1 MAKNKPLKDEEYD
14 SIDEIQTTLDRHTD
28 KLNRIEA
35 GLVSIKSEI
44 ASVSKTGGHNMDSS
58 GDRQFIQLRN
68 LFYDIL
74 DKLNLFY
81 DILDKLSKAYEE
93 LKTGKSD
100 AQTEELLV
108 KITNLCTD
116 IQKNSLNAVTLTAD
130 TNKQYLKI
138 IPYIERM
145 NRILDVVA
153 ERHNMSKAPVKPTTI
168 KGWILWAFK
177 KFWSWIDRYVGFRY
191 IKQFCILVALFIW
204 VVSIVTSFF
213 ILRENHRLND
223 IEQKYILLRQK
234 CLRHDKTMDY
244 RNK

>member
-44 ASVSKTGGHNMDSS
+44 ASVSKTGG
-58 GDRQFIQLRN
+58 DRQFIQLR
-68 LFYDIL
+68 
-74 DKLNLFY
+74 NLFY

-100 AQTEELLV
+100 AQAEELLV
-108 KITNLCTD
+108 KIANLCTD
-116 IQKNSLNAVTLTAD
+116 IQKNSLNAVALTAD

-168 KGWILWAFK
+168 KGWILWVFK
-177 KFWSWIDRYVGFRY
+177 RLWSWIDRYVGFRY
-191 IKQFCILVALFIW
+191 IKQFFILVAIFIW

>member
-1 MAKNKPLKDEEYD
+1 M
-14 SIDEIQTTLDRHTD
+14 
-28 KLNRIEA
+28 
-35 GLVSIKSEI
+35 
-44 ASVSKTGGHNMDSS
+44 
-58 GDRQFIQLRN
+58 
-68 LFYDIL
+68 
-74 DKLNLFY
+74 
-81 DILDKLSKAYEE
+81 SKAYEE

-108 KITNLCTD
+108 KIANLCTD
-116 IQKNSLNAVTLTAD
+116 IQKNSLNAVALSAD

-177 KFWSWIDRYVGFRY
+177 RLWSCIDRYVGFRY
-191 IKQFCILVALFIW
+191 IKQFCMLVALFIW

-223 IEQKYILLRQK
+223 IEQKYILLQK
-234 CLRHDKTMDY
+234 ELRGCY
-244 RNK
+244 IE

>member
-44 ASVSKTGGHNMDSS
+44 ASVSKTGDHNMDNS
-58 GDRQFIQLRN
+58 GDRQFIQLR
-68 LFYDIL
+68 
-74 DKLNLFY
+74 NLFY

-100 AQTEELLV
+100 AQAEELLV
-108 KITNLCTD
+108 KIANLCTD
-116 IQKNSLNAVTLTAD
+116 IQKNSLNAVALSAD

-145 NRILDVVA
+145 NCNSQD
-153 ERHNMSKAPVKPTTI
+153 
-168 KGWILWAFK
+168 
-177 KFWSWIDRYVGFRY
+177 
-191 IKQFCILVALFIW
+191 LF
-204 VVSIVTSFF
+204 
-213 ILRENHRLND
+213 
-223 IEQKYILLRQK
+223 
-234 CLRHDKTMDY
+234 
-244 RNK
+244 

>member
-44 ASVSKTGGHNMDSS
+44 ASVSKTGDHNMDNS
-58 GDRQFIQLRN
+58 GDRQFIQLR
-68 LFYDIL
+68 
-74 DKLNLFY
+74 NLFY

-100 AQTEELLV
+100 AQTEV
-108 KITNLCTD
+108 
-116 IQKNSLNAVTLTAD
+116 
-130 TNKQYLKI
+130 KI

-168 KGWILWAFK
+168 KGWIFWVFK
-177 KFWSWIDRYVGFRY
+177 RLWSWIDRYVGFRY
-191 IKQFCILVALFIW
+191 IKQFCILIAIFIW

-213 ILRENHRLND
+213 ILRENHRLNKT
-223 IEQKYILLRQK
+223 EEKYILLLNECKRDESLSIFIK
-234 CLRHDKTMDY
+234 NMEYIYSHKR
-244 RNK
+244 

>member
-74 DKLNLFY
+74 DKL
-81 DILDKLSKAYEE
+81 SKAYEE

-108 KITNLCTD
+108 KIANLCTD
-116 IQKNSLNAVTLTAD
+116 IQKNSLNAVALTAD

-168 KGWILWAFK
+168 KGWIFWVFK
-177 KFWSWIDRYVGFRY
+177 RLWSWIDRYVGSG
-191 IKQFCILVALFIW
+191 ISNNSASL
-204 VVSIVTSFF
+204 
-213 ILRENHRLND
+213 
-223 IEQKYILLRQK
+223 
-234 CLRHDKTMDY
+234 
-244 RNK
+244 

>member
-74 DKLNLFY
+74 DKL
-81 DILDKLSKAYEE
+81 SKAYEE

-108 KITNLCTD
+108 KIANLCTD
-116 IQKNSLNAVTLTAD
+116 IQKNSLNAVALTAD

-153 ERHNMSKAPVKPTTI
+153 ERYNMSKAPVKPTTI

-177 KFWSWIDRYVGFRY
+177 RLWSWIDRYVGFRY
-191 IKQFCILVALFIW
+191 IKQFCVLVAIFIW

-213 ILRENHRLND
+213 ILRENHRLN
-223 IEQKYILLRQK
+223 ETKRKYILLRK
-234 CLRHDKTMDY
+234 ECFKHKETMGFVNYVDHAIDK
-244 RNK
+244 

>member
-74 DKLNLFY
+74 DKL
-81 DILDKLSKAYEE
+81 SKAYEE

-108 KITNLCTD
+108 KIANLCTD
-116 IQKNSLNAVTLTAD
+116 IQKNSLNAVALSAD

-138 IPYIERM
+138 I
-145 NRILDVVA
+145 
-153 ERHNMSKAPVKPTTI
+153 MSKAPVKPTTI
-168 KGWILWAFK
+168 KGWILWVFK
-177 KFWSWIDRYVGFRY
+177 RLWSWIDRYVGFRY
-191 IKQFCILVALFIW
+191 IKQFCILVAIFIW

-223 IEQKYILLRQK
+223 IEQKYILLREECRKYGQNE
-234 CLRHDKTMDY
+234 LDF
-244 RNK
+244 

>member
-74 DKLNLFY
+74 DKL
-81 DILDKLSKAYEE
+81 SKAYEE

-100 AQTEELLV
+100 AQPESPMP
-108 KITNLCTD
+108 K
-116 IQKNSLNAVTLTAD
+116 QKNCWLRLPIYVRIYKRTALTLLHCQRT
-130 TNKQYLKI
+130 
-138 IPYIERM
+138 R
-145 NRILDVVA
+145 
-153 ERHNMSKAPVKPTTI
+153 
-168 KGWILWAFK
+168 
-177 KFWSWIDRYVGFRY
+177 
-191 IKQFCILVALFIW
+191 
-204 VVSIVTSFF
+204 TSN
-213 ILRENHRLND
+213 ILRLS
-223 IEQKYILLRQK
+223 L
-234 CLRHDKTMDY
+234 T
-244 RNK
+244 

>member
-74 DKLNLFY
+74 DKL
-81 DILDKLSKAYEE
+81 SKAYEE

-108 KITNLCTD
+108 KIANLCTD
-116 IQKNSLNAVTLTAD
+116 IQKNSLNAVALTAD

-168 KGWILWAFK
+168 KGWIFWVFK
-177 KFWSWIDRYVGFRY
+177 RLWSWIDRYVGFRY